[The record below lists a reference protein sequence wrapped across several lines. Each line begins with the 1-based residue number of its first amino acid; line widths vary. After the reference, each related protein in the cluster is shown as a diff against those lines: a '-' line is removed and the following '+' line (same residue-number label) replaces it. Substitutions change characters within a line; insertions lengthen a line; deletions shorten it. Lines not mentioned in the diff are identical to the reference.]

1 MLTEGRISVNGE
13 IEHKAKRALKQ
24 SDNVEILDKM
34 VSKELTPPPIQKPKN
49 LNIIFEDEDILLVEK
64 PAGLLSV
71 ATNKMEPDTLHS
83 RCVDL

>member
-1 MLTEGRISVNGE
+1 MKVPINSEQNLIDALVSSLPNSSKNKIRKMLTEGRISVNGE

-49 LNIIFEDEDILLVEK
+49 LNIIFED
-64 PAGLLSV
+64 
-71 ATNKMEPDTLHS
+71 
-83 RCVDL
+83 